1 MTPVSRRTFLKVAG
15 GAGTGLVLGFELPA
29 KQRARAGA
37 VPPPAP
43 GYPAQDGTPT
53 YEPNAYLEIAPDG
66 TVTVQIFRS
75 EMGQGVETAFLM
87 IVADELEANWDMMV
101 PVQARPASVYG
112 NQVTADS
119 RSISLS
125 WDVLRAV
132 SAAART
138 MLVEAAAQ
146 QWGVD
151 ATECRAENHSVV
163 HDGSGQSL
171 GYGELAD
178 AAAAL
183 PVPGMDEVTLKDPAD
198 FKFIGQP
205 MGQLD
210 NPDFVTGAAQFCS
223 DIRLDG
229 MLYATIARCPVFGG
243 TVASYDDSAALA
255 VEGVR
260 QVHQVGNYGVA
271 VVAESTWAAIQGRA
285 ALDVTWNEGD
295 NATFNSEDVFEELAQ
310 RAHDEIMAMDD
321 GADANIILDAGYQI
335 PYLAHAPM
343 EPMCCVAH
351 YTGDALDIWAPTQHR
366 QDVLGRA
373 AETSGLGHE
382 RITVHVPLL
391 GGAFGRR
398 LESDFAIDA
407 VLVSMA
413 ANAPI
418 KLFWSREDDIQHD
431 YYHPLTYQLKYKKLD
446 PESSSLDSRQRVD
459 NIPTGPWRSVDN
471 VPEAL
476 VNECFV
482 DEVAHAAG
490 YDLIE
495 SRRWSYGD
503 SPRGAVME
511 RAVELSGWNDP
522 LPDGHARGIA
532 VHSTFG
538 VTHVAQVH
546 EISVADDG
554 TLTIHR
560 IVCVVDCG
568 RVINPDMA
576 EAQIEGGIVFALSA
590 ALGSEITIEN
600 GRAVQSNFHDYPI
613 LRFDEI
619 PPIEI
624 TFVESEE
631 PPQGVGEMGVPTTM
645 PALLNAIYNLTGKRI
660 RRIPIRAEDL
670 RAS

>member
-1 MTPVSRRTFLKVAG
+1 MTPVSRRNFLKIAG

-29 KQRARAGA
+29 KPRARAGF
-37 VPPPAP
+37 VPPPMP
-43 GYPAQDGTPT
+43 GYPAQEGGPT

-87 IVADELEANWDMMV
+87 IVADELEADWAKLA

-132 SAAART
+132 AAAARM
-138 MLVEAAAQ
+138 MLIEAAAQ

-151 ATECRAENHSVV
+151 AAECRAETHTVV
-163 HDGSGQSL
+163 HEASGQSL
-171 GYGELAD
+171 GYGELAE

-183 PVPGMDEVTLKDPAD
+183 PVPGMDAVTLKDPAD
-198 FKFIGQP
+198 FKFIGQR
-205 MGQLD
+205 MGQFD
-210 NPDFVTGAAQFCS
+210 NPDFVTGAAHYCS

-229 MLYATIARCPVFGG
+229 MLYATIARCPVFRG
-243 TVASYDDSAALA
+243 TVARYDDSAALA
-255 VEGVR
+255 VEGVQ
-260 QVHQVGNYGVA
+260 QVAQVGNYGVA
-271 VVAESTWAAIQGRA
+271 VIADSTWAALKGRE
-285 ALDVTWNEGD
+285 ALEVTWDEGE
-295 NATFNSEDVFEELAQ
+295 NATFNSEDVFAALAE
-310 RAHDEIMAMDD
+310 RAHAEVQEMDD
-321 GADANIILDAGYQI
+321 GTPANVIIDAGYMV
-335 PYLAHAPM
+335 PYLAHASM

-351 YTGDALDIWAPTQHR
+351 YTGDALELWAPTQHR

-373 AETSGLGHE
+373 AETSGLGHD

-391 GGAFGRR
+391 GGGFGRR
-398 LESDFAIDA
+398 VESDFAVEAI
-407 VLVSMA
+407 LVSMA

-431 YYHPLTYQLKYKKLD
+431 YYHPLTYHLKYKKLD
-446 PESSSLDSRQRVD
+446 PESGSLDSRQRVD

-471 VPEAL
+471 FPDAL
-476 VNECFV
+476 VNECFQ
-482 DEVAHAAG
+482 DEVAHGAG

-495 SRRWSYGD
+495 NRRWGYGD
-503 SPRGAVME
+503 TPRGAVME

-522 LPDGHARGIA
+522 APDGHARGIA

-546 EISVADDG
+546 EVSVADDG

-600 GRAVQSNFHDYPI
+600 GRAVQSNFHNYPI
-613 LRFDEI
+613 VRFDEM

-624 TFVESEE
+624 TFMESDE
-631 PPQGVGEMGVPTTM
+631 PPQGLGEMGVPTTV

-670 RAS
+670 RAG